1 MRLALAFLL
10 GLVTLA
16 WGDPADDLKS
26 CQAQVVALTMQGQQA
41 QQDRVGYVAQLG
53 ELIAEIRAQL
63 VEKNAQLQA
72 VKQELQR
79 LKTPKPEEKQ

>member
-26 CQAQVVALTMQGQQA
+26 CQAQVGALTMQGQQA

-53 ELIAEIRAQL
+53 ELIAEMRAQL

-72 VKQELQR
+72 VRQELQR
-79 LKTPKPEEKQ
+79 LKTPKPEKKQ